1 MGQAARLGNSIKIVS
16 LLQPP
21 PETVALFDEVILLDR
36 GRVIFAGPID
46 EVVEHFT
53 GLGYQIPPRMDPADW
68 LQTLPTPD
76 GANFLVDE
84 KQTHLT
90 NEEFVEKFVESERGQ
105 LLAERLKAPLSDSIE
120 PIKGEKEF
128 TARFHNSWFKSTQLV
143 LKREAL
149 LWWRDKYQLKARI
162 MQDFVMGIVVG
173 TVFWQVQDNPQSVV
187 GVLYQSLFFIS
198 MGAMLKVAPQI
209 DVRGTFYKQQDA
221 NFFPTS
227 SFVIGRSMAA
237 LPTSVIDALFYGT
250 VIYWF
255 TGLAYS
261 DGASVANFFVF
272 LLLVLVTAYS
282 SGLMF
287 SIFSGIIKDR
297 PTAQACMSI
306 SVVVLVLF
314 SGFTVQPDVI
324 PVYYIWVYWINLFA
338 WMLRALLVNEYQSGK
353 YDVET
358 YPGSGETVGD
368 TILERFGFTLNG
380 EAFGYEWVWYGVL
393 FAAALCIVSIMGS
406 VYTLNK
412 IRFETGKSLA
422 AHMMDSGDDDD
433 EEPAGEV
440 VLDFQKV
447 NLTFKDIHYTVTS
460 SITKE
465 TLPLLNGITGFLAA
479 GKMTALMGESGG
491 KYS

>member
-1 MGQAARLGNSIKIVS
+1 
-16 LLQPP
+16 
-21 PETVALFDEVILLDR
+21 
-36 GRVIFAGPID
+36 
-46 EVVEHFT
+46 
-53 GLGYQIPPRMDPADW
+53 
-68 LQTLPTPD
+68 
-76 GANFLVDE
+76 
-84 KQTHLT
+84 
-90 NEEFVEKFVESERGQ
+90 
-105 LLAERLKAPLSDSIE
+105 
-120 PIKGEKEF
+120 
-128 TARFHNSWFKSTQLV
+128 
-143 LKREAL
+143 
-149 LWWRDKYQLKARI
+149 
-162 MQDFVMGIVVG
+162 
-173 TVFWQVQDNPQSVV
+173 
-187 GVLYQSLFFIS
+187 
-198 MGAMLKVAPQI
+198 MLKVAPQI
-209 DVRGTFYKQQDA
+209 DVRGVFYKQQDA

-227 SFVIGRSMAA
+227 SFVIGRSIAA
-237 LPTSVIDALFYGT
+237 LPTSIIDALFYGT

-255 TGLAYS
+255 TGLAYNE
-261 DGASVANFFVF
+261 GASAANFFVF

-287 SIFSGIIKDR
+287 SIFSATIKDR

-306 SVVVLVLF
+306 TIVVLVLF

-324 PVYYIWVYWINLFA
+324 PAYWIWVYWINLFA

-368 TILERFGFTLNG
+368 TILTRFGFTLNG
-380 EAFGYEWVWYGVL
+380 EAFGYEWVWWGVL
-393 FAAALCIVSIMGS
+393 FALALCIVSVWGS
-406 VYTLNK
+406 VFSLKK

-433 EEPAGEV
+433 EPAEEVVQEV

-465 TLPLLNGITGFLAA
+465 PIPLLNGITGFLAA

-491 KYS
+491 KFVRKVLVLHEIYGFQWFIVCVCSHAFWPFTTFSSMSIFIHLAQLAKQRSWMS